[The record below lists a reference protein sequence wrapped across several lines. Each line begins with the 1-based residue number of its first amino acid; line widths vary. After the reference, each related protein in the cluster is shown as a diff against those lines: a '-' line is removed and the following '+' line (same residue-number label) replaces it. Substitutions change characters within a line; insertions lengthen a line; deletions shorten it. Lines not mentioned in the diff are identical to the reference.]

1 MMMPD
6 SVVFLR
12 SYDFLRK
19 RQQATKN
26 STQKIKPEKKEL
38 KY

>member
-1 MMMPD
+1 MI
-6 SVVFLR
+6 SLEK
-12 SYDFLRK
+12 SNK
-19 RQQATKN
+19 QQTN